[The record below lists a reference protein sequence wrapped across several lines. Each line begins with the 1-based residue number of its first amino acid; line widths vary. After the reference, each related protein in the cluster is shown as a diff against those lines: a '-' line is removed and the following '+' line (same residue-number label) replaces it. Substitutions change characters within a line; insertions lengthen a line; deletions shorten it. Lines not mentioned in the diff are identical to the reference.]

1 MRYPE
6 PNLNIVSW
14 QQAEVSLRQIR
25 ERVFMQEQSVPA
37 ELEWDGLD
45 AEAKHLLLNI
55 GQQPVACARLLP
67 TQHLGRMAVLPEWR
81 GKGLGRRLMQCAID
95 YAQHH
100 AWHAIHISAQIQAQ
114 GFYQRFGFTV
124 TSEPYLDAG
133 IWHCDMRLQ
142 ISPA

>member
-1 MRYPE
+1 VRYPE

-25 ERVFMQEQSVPA
+25 EQVFMQEQSVPA

-81 GKGLGRRLMQCAID
+81 GKGLGRRLMQYAID

-100 AWHAIHISAQIQAQ
+100 AWHAIHISAQIQVQ
-114 GFYQRFGFTV
+114 GFYQRFGFAV

>member
-1 MRYPE
+1 MTYPD
-6 PNLNIVSW
+6 LSLQIVAW
-14 QQAEVSLRQIR
+14 HQAETALRQIR
-25 ERVFMQEQSVPA
+25 EQVFMQEQSVPA
-37 ELEWDGLD
+37 DLEWDGLD

-81 GKGLGRRLMQCAID
+81 GKGLGTRLMQCAVD
-95 YAQHH
+95 YAQHQT
-100 AWHAIHISAQIQAQ
+100 WHAIHISAQIQAL

-124 TSEPYLDAG
+124 TSEPYWDAG
-133 IWHCDMRLQ
+133 ILHCDMRLV

>member
-1 MRYPE
+1 
-6 PNLNIVSW
+6 
-14 QQAEVSLRQIR
+14 
-25 ERVFMQEQSVPA
+25 
-37 ELEWDGLD
+37 
-45 AEAKHLLLNI
+45 
-55 GQQPVACARLLP
+55 
-67 TQHLGRMAVLPEWR
+67 LPEWR

>member
-1 MRYPE
+1 MIQLVHAN
-6 PNLNIVSW
+6 PNWGFYAHKKINKLAIFCLPSPLVIFYK
-14 QQAEVSLRQIR
+14 RH
-25 ERVFMQEQSVPA
+25 
-37 ELEWDGLD
+37 LD
-45 AEAKHLLLNI
+45 EI
-55 GQQPVACARLLP
+55 E
-67 TQHLGRMAVLPEWR
+67 RMAVLPEWR

>member
-25 ERVFMQEQSVPA
+25 EQVFMQEQSVPA

-95 YAQHH
+95 YATSRM
-100 AWHAIHISAQIQAQ
+100 ARYSYIRTNSSPRFLSTIW
-114 GFYQRFGFTV
+114 FYR
-124 TSEPYLDAG
+124 
-133 IWHCDMRLQ
+133 HK
-142 ISPA
+142 